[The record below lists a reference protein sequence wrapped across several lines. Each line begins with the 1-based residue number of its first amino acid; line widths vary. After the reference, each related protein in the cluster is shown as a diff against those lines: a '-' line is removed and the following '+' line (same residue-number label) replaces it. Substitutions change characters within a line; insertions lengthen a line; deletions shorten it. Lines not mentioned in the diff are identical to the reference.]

1 MPNNLKHTGNKLKI
15 AVASGKGGTG
25 KTTVS
30 ANLAW
35 AASARG
41 LAVAYLDCDVEEP
54 NGHIFLKPVIE
65 QSRPAGHLIPKIDSV
80 LCTGCG
86 QCAKICQFNAL
97 LCLGQEVLV
106 SPELCH
112 SCGGCIRV
120 CPEKAISEVSR
131 EIGRLDIGHSGKI
144 RFVQG
149 VLNVGE
155 VMSPPVIKAVK
166 EEGAD
171 TDLIIIDA
179 PPGTSCPVIET
190 IRDCDKVI
198 LVTDATPFG
207 LHDLTLAVEVVR
219 VMNLPFA
226 VVINRCDIGNNQ
238 VLSWCKAEH
247 IPVIA
252 EIPDDRRIA
261 EAYSRGEMIAR
272 ALPEY
277 QSTFTDLLNKI
288 LTDFPDTERHTS

>member
-1 MPNNLKHTGNKLKI
+1 MTNNLKHTGNPLKI

-35 AASARG
+35 VASAMG
-41 LAVAYLDCDVEEP
+41 LNVAYLDCDVEEP

-65 QSRPAGHLIPKIDSV
+65 QSRPAGHLIPQIDPD
-80 LCTGCG
+80 LCDNCG
-86 QCAKICQFNAL
+86 LCAKLCQFNAL
-97 LCLGQEVLV
+97 LCIGDEVLV

-112 SCGGCIRV
+112 SCGGCVRV
-120 CPEKAISEVSR
+120 CPQKAISEVSR
-131 EIGRLDIGHSGKI
+131 EIGHLDIGHSEAI
-144 RFVQG
+144 RFVHG

-166 EEGAD
+166 DEGAD
-171 TDLIIIDA
+171 ADLIIIDA

-219 VMNLPFA
+219 VMNFPFA
-226 VVINRCDIGNNQ
+226 VVINRCDIGNDQ
-238 VLSWCKAEH
+238 VLKWCKAEH

-252 EIPDDRRIA
+252 QIPDDRKIA
-261 EAYSRGEMIAR
+261 EAYSRGELIAN
-272 ALPEY
+272 ALPKY
-277 QSTFTDLLNKI
+277 QSTFKDLLNKI
-288 LTDFPDTERHTS
+288 LTDFPDTERHS